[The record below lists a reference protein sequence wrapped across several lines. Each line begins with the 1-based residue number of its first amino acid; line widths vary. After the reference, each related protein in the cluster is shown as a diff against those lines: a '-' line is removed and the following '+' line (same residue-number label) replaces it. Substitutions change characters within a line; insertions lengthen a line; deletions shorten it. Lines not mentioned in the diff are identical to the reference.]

1 MFTPLRKIAFLI
13 LLSIFAVMNFLSVAY
28 SENLSQVPN
37 PCSVDSELM
46 TDVCVVGAGSGGCAA
61 ALTAARE
68 GARVILVEKMKRLG
82 GTGTNGFV
90 CNWEAGPGCEIAKE
104 LFNRMKAIDGAAVTK
119 SRKMAI
125 PGSYGT
131 RMADKTLPEE
141 PYEMSLVRANPPAGN
156 YRSVSFKPEVFDRI
170 IREMLAE
177 TGRVKI
183 LDQSEFFESKTDVKR
198 TRIESILI
206 RGINKKITRVRA
218 KVFIDSTGSVLL
230 CRNLKCKVR
239 IGREGRS
246 EYNESL
252 APEKADQQL
261 NAMTRCYRIEKK
273 ANPRKEII
281 APEDVTVFPKSA
293 WITGWMDGP
302 RFVNMLGMLQGEEI
316 QRLGYEECMK
326 RSEKIVRNHW
336 NWLQK
341 CPDFAGYELAE
352 PAPVMGI
359 REDYRIVSQY
369 VLREKDLRDTWKNQT
384 HPDMI
389 AVADHP
395 CDIHGKGGG
404 LVHVTSAYGIPY
416 RCLIPDDSLTN
427 LLVACRGA
435 GFSHVASASCRLQR
449 TMIQL
454 GHAAGTAA
462 AWAARDNCP
471 VDKIDVDLLTKKMD
485 AGKRYPNH
493 Q

>member
-1 MFTPLRKIAFLI
+1 MLATLRRAAFLI
-13 LLSIFAVMNFLSVAY
+13 LLSIFAVQEMLSAAQ
-28 SENLSQVPN
+28 SENLSRSTYTGPIE
-37 PCSVDSELM
+37 SEL
-46 TDVCVVGAGSGGCAA
+46 TADVCVVGAGSGGCAA
-61 ALTAARE
+61 ALAAARE
-68 GARVILVEKMKRLG
+68 GAGVILVEKMKRLG
-82 GTGTNGFV
+82 GTSTNGFV
-90 CNWEAGPGCEIAKE
+90 CSWEAGPGCEIAKE
-104 LFNRMKAIDGAAVTK
+104 LFDRMKAVGGAAVTK
-119 SRKMAI
+119 SRKMSI

-141 PYEMSLVRANPPAGN
+141 AYEMSLVRANPPAGG

-170 IREMLAE
+170 IREMLSD
-177 TGRVKI
+177 TGRVRI
-183 LDQSEFFESKTDVKR
+183 LDQTEFFESKTDAKR
-198 TRIESILI
+198 TRIESILVRDAGQKII
-206 RGINKKITRVRA
+206 RVKA
-218 KVFIDSTGSVLL
+218 KVFIDSTGSIFL
-230 CRNLKCKVR
+230 CRDLECKVR

-246 EYNESL
+246 EYKESL
-252 APEKADQQL
+252 APEKTDMQL
-261 NAMTRCYRIEKK
+261 NAMSRCYRIEKK
-273 ANPRKEII
+273 KNPRKEIL
-281 APEDVTVFPKSA
+281 APEDIVAFPKVA

-316 QRLGYEECMK
+316 RRLGYEECMK

-341 CPDFAGYELAE
+341 SPDFADYELAE
-352 PAPVMGI
+352 LAPLMGI
-359 REDYRIVSQY
+359 REDYRVVSRY

-384 HPDMI
+384 HRDMI

-404 LVHVTSAYGIPY
+404 LVHVVSAYGIPY
-416 RCLIPDDSLTN
+416 RCLVPDDSLTN

-435 GFSHVASASCRLQR
+435 GFSHIASASCRLQR

-471 VDKIDVDLLTKKMD
+471 VEKIDIDLLTKKMD
-485 AGKRYPNH
+485 AGKRYPGH
-493 Q
+493 R